1 MGFEKFGRISF
12 ASQTRVSEF
21 VDHLERGELKATRC
35 RGCGKVFFPPRAD
48 CASCLG
54 GDMEWVGIGGS
65 GRLVSYTVANYAPTG
80 FEDDVPYTLALAD
93 FDGIKVF
100 GRISA
105 DAPPDRIRV
114 GMAVKI
120 QVVTLPGGQ
129 ITYQFSP
136 A

>member
-1 MGFEKFGRISF
+1 
-12 ASQTRVSEF
+12 
-21 VDHLERGELKATRC
+21 
-35 RGCGKVFFPPRAD
+35 
-48 CASCLG
+48 
-54 GDMEWVGIGGS
+54 MEWVGIGGS